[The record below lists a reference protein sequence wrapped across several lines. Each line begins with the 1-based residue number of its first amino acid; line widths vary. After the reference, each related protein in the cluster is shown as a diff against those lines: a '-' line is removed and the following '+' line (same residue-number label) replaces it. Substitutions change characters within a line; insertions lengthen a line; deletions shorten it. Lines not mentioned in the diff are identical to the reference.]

1 MKAVW
6 ILELILK
13 CIVILIEAIML
24 AVFSPLIVLYAWI
37 RAVVFRSLFV
47 KYACKG
53 GIAKRDAKMLAQE
66 LKLRNFFNCRGCNAR

>member
-13 CIVILIEAIML
+13 CIVLLIEAIML
-24 AVFSPLIVLYAWI
+24 AVFSPFIALYAWL
-37 RAVVFRSLFV
+37 RTVAFRSLFV

-53 GIAKRDAKMLAQE
+53 GLEKRAARLLAQE
-66 LKLRNFFNCRGCNAR
+66 LKLKNIFNYRSAK